1 MNEPPQERR
10 PIVIL
15 RRADQACAATV
26 VAISL
31 AVMAAYWVKDRG
43 RQDDRI
49 DLAPQPQAQIEFKLD
64 VNTAEW
70 TELAL
75 LPGVG
80 EILAKRIV
88 ESRETEGPFLDHS
101 DLGRVRG
108 IGPRTLERVE
118 PYLLPMPEM
127 ETVAGP

>member
-1 MNEPPQERR
+1 
-10 PIVIL
+10 VIL
-15 RRADQACAATV
+15 RRAEQACAATI
-26 VAISL
+26 VAVSL
-31 AVMAAYWVKDRG
+31 AVMAAYWAKEWG

-49 DLAPQPQAQIEFKLD
+49 DLAPEPQAQIEFKID

-80 EILAKRIV
+80 EVLARRIV
-88 ESRETEGPFLDHS
+88 QSREIEGPFLDHS

-108 IGPRTLERVE
+108 IGPRTLERIE
-118 PYLLPMPEM
+118 PYLLPMPAM
-127 ETVAGP
+127 EAVAGP